1 MKAFALGLALSTGA
15 LATAVPLSAQTQVSL
30 SATNPV
36 VDLQIN
42 EVVRSAPDVAIVNAG
57 VMTRAATAREA
68 IQQNAN
74 QMDRLVKRMR
84 ELGIASKDIQT
95 SNFNLS
101 PNYEYD
107 RETGQQTFNG
117 YNVNNQVTVK
127 LRKLDRAGEVLDA
140 LVQAG
145 ANNIYGPNF
154 TLEDDAEAKET
165 ARKNA
170 FERGFAQARQFA
182 RMAGYSDVRLLSVSE
197 SMQGYGPVPEAAI
210 VVTASRS
217 SADASTPIEP
227 GEVGIGVMLGM
238 KFEMTQ

>member
-1 MKAFALGLALSTGA
+1 MKAFALGLALSTAA
-15 LATAVPLSAQTQVSL
+15 LATAVPLSAQTEVSL

-154 TLEDDAEAKET
+154 TLEDDAQAKET

-197 SMQGYGPVPEAAI
+197 TMQGYGPVPEAAI

>member
-1 MKAFALGLALSTGA
+1 MKAFAIAAALSTASLLCASGA
-15 LATAVPLSAQTQVSL
+15 IAQTNVSVE
-30 SATNPV
+30 ATNPV

-57 VMTRAATAREA
+57 VTTRAATAREA

-84 ELGIASKDIQT
+84 DLGIAAKDIQT
-95 SNFNLS
+95 SNFNLN
-101 PNYEYD
+101 PNYQYN
-107 RETGQQTFNG
+107 QQTGEQVFNG
-117 YNVNNQVTVK
+117 YNVNNQVTVN

-154 TLEDDAEAKET
+154 ALEDDAAAKET

-170 FERGFAQARQFA
+170 FERGFAQARTFA
-182 RMAGYSDVRLLSVSE
+182 RMAGYSDVRLLSVAE
-197 SMQGYGPVPEAAI
+197 SMQGYGPVPQAAI
-210 VVTASRS
+210 VVTASRDIS
-217 SADASTPIEP
+217 SAATPIEP
-227 GEVGIGVMLGM
+227 GEVGVGVSLGM
-238 KFEMTQ
+238 KFEMTL